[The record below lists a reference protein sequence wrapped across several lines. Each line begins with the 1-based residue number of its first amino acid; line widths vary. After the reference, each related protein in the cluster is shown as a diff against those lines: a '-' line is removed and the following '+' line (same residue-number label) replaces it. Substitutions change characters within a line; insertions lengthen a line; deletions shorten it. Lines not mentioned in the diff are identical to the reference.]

1 MTNRAPHPMPRVAL
15 IGCGGTISS
24 LAVADSDYIDYPETG
39 RKLSAAEVLDRLPA
53 LATLADLMALPF
65 RAVGS
70 SAFGPADWLRL
81 AALIESTAAAEPDLS
96 GIVVLHGTA
105 TMEETAWFLHLV
117 LKTDLPV
124 VLTGAQRPLNVIG
137 SDAEANLR
145 AAIRV
150 ASDPRA
156 QGLGVTIVMNDAIL
170 SAREAT
176 KSSTLRLEAFQ
187 APRAGFL
194 GTVDPDRISLN
205 AAPLRPHTS
214 ATPFLAPKDAAALPR
229 VDVVYAVAGG
239 DSVQVE
245 AVIRAGARGIVS
257 AGFAPG
263 MPPPAERAALI
274 EAAAAGVAIVQSSRV
289 GSGRVARRQWLRQ
302 AGWIAADDLSPQK
315 ARILLMLALCH
326 DAGPDWL
333 QHCFDTF

>member
-1 MTNRAPHPMPRVAL
+1 MTGTAPRVAL

-24 LAVADSDYIDYPETG
+24 LAVAETDYIDYPETG
-39 RKLSAAEVLDRLPA
+39 QKLSAAEVLDRLPR
-53 LATLADLMALPF
+53 LAALADLTALPF

-70 SAFGPADWLRL
+70 NAIGPADWLRL
-81 AALIESTAAAEPDLS
+81 AALIEATAVAEPDLA

-117 LKTDLPV
+117 LKSDLPV
-124 VLTGAQRPLNVIG
+124 VLTGAQRPLNVIS

-145 AAIRV
+145 AAIRL
-150 ASDPRA
+150 ASDPCAR
-156 QGLGVTIVMNDAIL
+156 GLGVTIVMNDAIL

-176 KSSTLRLEAFQ
+176 KSSTLRLQAFQ
-187 APRAGFL
+187 APGAGFL

-205 AAPLRPHTS
+205 AAPLRPHTR
-214 ATPFLAPKDAAALPR
+214 ATPFQAPAEASALPR

-239 DSVQVE
+239 DAVQVN
-245 AVIRAGARGIVS
+245 ALRAAGTRGIVS

-274 EAAAAGVAIVQSSRV
+274 EAVTAGIAVVQSSRV
-289 GSGRVARRQWLRQ
+289 GSGRVARRQWLQQ

-326 DAGPDWL
+326 GSGPDWL